1 MIKKIVALVA
11 VLVVGGGIY
20 TPEAKAIS
28 LSINL
33 GDQPY
38 YSHGSG
44 YWRDGAYYIWIPG
57 HWTWRGHHKVWIH
70 GHYRVR

>member
-1 MIKKIVALVA
+1 MKKTALIISA
-11 VLVVGGGIY
+11 LTILSGIFA
-20 TPEAKAIS
+20 PAAKAIS

-57 HWTWRGHHKVWIH
+57 HWTWRGHQKVWIL